1 MKLVIE
7 QKYGDKQRASIHY
20 VKWQRSSIRWKLLG
34 NQFDQRT
41 CFLLVFFVFY
51 WFFYATK
58 TFDMNSCVFCWSLV
72 CIVHV
77 VQCSCIGANWY
88 ACLGHGYVKKPHMWP
103 WFPAA
108 SMDFCG
114 RNVNSMTFATLRYP
128 LVLASFA
135 VTPPLMT
142 SNTHFNFEW
151 QIVSMLATFCTFILL
166 LSNSKQC
173 KLVVNI
179 VCGVAFCYFLFFCFS
194 IFVNR
199 KWESIPMKK
208 YR

>member
-1 MKLVIE
+1 MTTIVDSLKTFG
-7 QKYGDKQRASIHY
+7 K
-20 VKWQRSSIRWKLLG
+20 SIRST
-34 NQFDQRT
+34 NMFPT
-41 CFLLVFFVFY
+41 CVFCFLLILLRY
-51 WFFYATK
+51 KNIRW
-58 TFDMNSCVFCWSLV
+58 NSCVFCWSLV

-173 KLVVNI
+173 KLVVII

>member
-1 MKLVIE
+1 METNRE
-7 QKYGDKQRASIHY
+7 QAFITWNDNDRRFVENFWEINSINEHVSY
-20 VKWQRSSIRWKLLG
+20 L
-34 NQFDQRT
+34 
-41 CFLLVFFVFY
+41 CFFVFY

-173 KLVVNI
+173 KLVVII